1 MISIRIENNCTT
13 VKWKNGVPVSEKGQN
28 HGMGLLNVRRSIE
41 KYDGSIKL
49 KEEDNIFIV
58 DIFLNS

>member
-1 MISIRIENNCTT
+1 MISIRIENNCTA

-28 HGMGLLNVRRSIE
+28 HGMGLLNVRRSVE
-41 KYDGSIKL
+41 KYDGNIKL
-49 KEEDNIFIV
+49 KVEDKKFIV